1 MRHPDRID
9 HSIDIPLPLEPFERA
24 SHPVATARRP
34 VSTNGR
40 ALAHRAIAGAVAIAA
55 AGCATH
61 DTNPAQEFRI
71 EPVFSV
77 THSVQS
83 AASSQAYYTLGKY
96 FDGLQEWGRAVDA
109 YRQAVSADTGNVEA
123 CNALGVALA
132 QGRHYA
138 EAEATLRHAVAL
150 APERTHIRNNLG
162 YVLLLEGRPA
172 EAMRE
177 LKTAIAQDG
186 SSAIARANLREAMT
200 RAGVRADDAVT
211 AIASD
216 DGKPAAAPSPNA
228 PEPSSTAAV
237 RALTDDAR
245 AEPVVG
251 DPAPVRETPGVT
263 ASTLAARDASG
274 GAAGTTPET
283 GTSAA
288 GTASPLRTLRLEVS
302 NGNGV
307 NGMAMHVGLWL
318 AARGMTTDRL
328 TNQQPFVQQQ
338 TVIQYR
344 SGHED
349 AARRLATL
357 LPANATTQAL
367 STANLR
373 SDIRVVLGRDWVP
386 LAACLAS
393 TACSPAASV
402 ATGPAAITVA
412 MAPLGE
418 LDAPSAQ
425 VTLNRSANGR

>member
-1 MRHPDRID
+1 MRHPDRIA
-9 HSIDIPLPLEPFERA
+9 HSIDIPLPLQPFERV
-24 SHPVATARRP
+24 SRPVATGRRL
-34 VSTNGR
+34 VSKNGR
-40 ALAHRAIAGAVAIAA
+40 ALARKAIAGAVVIAA
-55 AGCATH
+55 TGCATH
-61 DTNPAQEFRI
+61 DTNPTREFRI

-109 YRQAVSADTGNVEA
+109 YRQAVSADTSNIEA

-138 EAEATLRHAVAL
+138 EAESTLRQAL
-150 APERTHIRNNLG
+150 AQAPERTHIRNNLG

-186 SSAIARANLREAMT
+186 SSAVALANLREAMM
-200 RAGVRADDAVT
+200 RAGVRA
-211 AIASD
+211 
-216 DGKPAAAPSPNA
+216 
-228 PEPSSTAAV
+228 
-237 RALTDDAR
+237 
-245 AEPVVG
+245 EPVV
-251 DPAPVRETPGVT
+251 DVPAPIRETPGVAT
-263 ASTLAARDASG
+263 LTLAASPLQSLGVRTGGPIGLGASPRPTVAARDESG
-274 GAAGTTPET
+274 GAVGTAPET

-288 GTASPLRTLRLEVS
+288 GTANPLGTLRLEVS

-328 TNQQPFVQQQ
+328 TNQQPFVQHQ

-386 LAACLAS
+386 LAPCLAS
-393 TACSPAASV
+393 TACSPAAST
-402 ATGPAAITVA
+402 AAGPAAITVA
-412 MAPLGE
+412 MAVQGE
-418 LDAPSAQ
+418 LVAPSAQ
-425 VTLNRSANGR
+425 VARKPSANGR